1 MWDKQIA
8 AICSIYLFR
17 EKKKH
22 FFFNVSLIYDELSFF
37 FLSSVSRQHKL
48 SNSAAVY
55 SRTQIEDLFEI
66 YFEIFSYK
74 GKVGSKLE
82 I

>member
-1 MWDKQIA
+1 MFNLSLSW
-8 AICSIYLFR
+8 
-17 EKKKH
+17 KKKKNI
-22 FFFNVSLIYDELSFF
+22 FFNVPLIYDELSFF

-74 GKVGSKLE
+74 GTVASKLE